1 MRPRADAAGGFT
13 LLEVLVALVVLG
25 AVIAG
30 LSQGVR
36 LGLGAWARQAATV
49 GATSELDAVDRTLR
63 TLLAQTGGAPP
74 PAPPP
79 GTRAPPA
86 ANAPATAG
94 DSFVGE
100 ADTLSCDT
108 VLPSAVASAGRRA
121 RIDLLVG
128 LNQRLMLRWSSLL
141 ASAATGQPV
150 TGEATLL
157 TGVRGVG
164 FRYYGSPG
172 QGKPTAWYDRWA
184 GATPP
189 ELVRVHLVFAKDDP
203 RRWPD
208 IVVASLLQA
217 GAR

>member
-1 MRPRADAAGGFT
+1 MHGFT

-25 AVIAG
+25 AVVAG

-36 LGLGAWARQAATV
+36 LGLGAWARQAATI

-63 TLLAQTGGAPP
+63 ALLAQTGGAPP
-74 PAPPP
+74 PTPPP
-79 GTRAPPA
+79 GTRAAPA
-86 ANAPATAG
+86 AAVG
-94 DSFVGE
+94 FVGD

-121 RIDLLVG
+121 RVDLLVG
-128 LNQRLMLRWSSLL
+128 VNHHLILRWSSLL
-141 ASAATGQPV
+141 ASATTGQPV

-157 TGVRGVG
+157 TGVRGIA
-164 FRYYGSPG
+164 FRYYGTPG
-172 QGKPTAWYDRWA
+172 QGKPADWYERWA
-184 GATPP
+184 GMLPP
-189 ELVRVHLVFAKDDP
+189 ELVRIHLVFAKDDP

-208 IVVASLLQA
+208 MVAAPLLQA